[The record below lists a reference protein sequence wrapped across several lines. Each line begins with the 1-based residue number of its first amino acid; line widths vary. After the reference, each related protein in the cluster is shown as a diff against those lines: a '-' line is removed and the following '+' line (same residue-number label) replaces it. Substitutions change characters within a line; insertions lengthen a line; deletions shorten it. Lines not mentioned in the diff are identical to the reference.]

1 MSPAAPPEQAPSST
15 YAYRVPGGE
24 TPGGETP
31 PAPRRRGW
39 LGWVILLVLLAL
51 GSLITWRTITA
62 KQEERAAAARKQR
75 AMANMAVPVQVAPV
89 QQRTIPIY
97 LTGLGTITPYYSVK
111 IIPRVT
117 GELIRVNFRE
127 GQDVHKGEE
136 LMTIDPRPYQATLD
150 QANGQLARDQA
161 QLQNNQAEYNRYKA
175 LYDQGV
181 VSKEQADTMQSN
193 LGQFIGAI
201 QADQAAIESAQLNV
215 TYCHIKSP
223 IDGKVGLRLVDPGN
237 LVTANTTQMLVVN
250 QFRPIA
256 VYFTLPE
263 DSLQRVLTK
272 LRADHRLDAIA
283 FDRSDSQQLE
293 RGQLTAADNQIDV
306 TTGTDKLKAVF
317 SNQDEKLF
325 PNQFVNVHLVLEQR
339 SNAIVLP
346 AAAIQHGTDGDYVWV
361 VKQDAGASQP
371 SGPRESTGG
380 SDAAGAPGRSSGA
393 GAGMGHS
400 AQGTTQMPGQQ
411 YGANAGGP
419 AGPQPG
425 SGSAGGPG
433 RGGGGQAGQP
443 GTVGMQPVQID
454 TTEGS
459 LVVLKSGLEANQL
472 VVVDGADKLQ
482 NGAKVTTSLARPN
495 QRRRQT
501 QQQLG
506 PS

>member
-1 MSPAAPPEQAPSST
+1 MSPAPPLEQAPSST

-39 LGWVILLVLLAL
+39 LRWVVLLVLLAL
-51 GSLITWRTITA
+51 GGLITWRTITA

-75 AMANMAVPVQVAPV
+75 AMANMAVPVQIASV

-97 LTGLGTITPYYSVK
+97 LTGLGTITPYYTVK

-117 GELIRVNFRE
+117 GELLRVNFRE

-150 QANGQLARDQA
+150 QAIGQLARDQA

-193 LGQFIGAI
+193 LGQFVGAI
-201 QADQAAIESAQLNV
+201 KADQAAIESAQLNV

-237 LVTANTTQMLVVN
+237 LVTANTTQTLLIN

-283 FDRSDSQQLE
+283 FDRSDTQQLE
-293 RGQLTAADNQIDV
+293 SGQLTAADNQIDV
-306 TTGTDKLKAVF
+306 TTGTDKLKAVL
-317 SNQDEKLF
+317 SNQDEGLF

-339 SNAIVLP
+339 SNAIVVP
-346 AAAIQHGTDGDYVWV
+346 AAAIQHGTDGDFVWL
-361 VKQDAGASQP
+361 VKQDAGQP
-371 SGPRESTGG
+371 SGSG
-380 SDAAGAPGRSSGA
+380 SPDRNDATGAPGRSSGA
-393 GAGMGHS
+393 RAGT
-400 AQGTTQMPGQQ
+400 ARAPGQQ
-411 YGANAGGP
+411 HGASAGGP
-419 AGPQPG
+419 TGPQPG
-425 SGSAGGPG
+425 GPNS
-433 RGGGGQAGQP
+433 GGGGQAGP
-443 GTVGMQPVQID
+443 AGTVEMQPVVID